1 MSIYTELDMVRT
13 KNKELQNE
21 INRLIENVN
30 VSNQELSKAIL
41 QNYELKKQLRTAED
55 YRRIY
60 KNQVKNLKTKL
71 KKARDKNE
79 WQRTSTK
86 TTLIYWI

>member
-79 WQRTSTK
+79 
-86 TTLIYWI
+86 